1 MLDASVDHFP
11 DWDEYQDWA
20 AEGLLETAMIPG
32 HPLVYPALGLA
43 GEAGEYV
50 DKVKKTV
57 RDGLP
62 ENGQI
67 EMAKELG
74 DVLWYLAVS
83 AAHLGF
89 KMSDIVD
96 MNMQKLN
103 ARREA
108 GLIQGSGDNR

>member
-1 MLDASVDHFP
+1 MTSEDTV
-11 DWDEYQDWA
+11 DWDEYQQWCVVGVLPSTHV
-20 AEGLLETAMIPG
+20 EG

-50 DKVKKTV
+50 DKVKKTI
-57 RDGLP
+57 RDGLKLADY
-62 ENGQI
+62 E

-83 AAHLGF
+83 AEYLGF
-89 KMSDIVD
+89 DLSAIVE

-108 GLIQGSGDNR
+108 GTVQGSGDNR